1 LVFLKVLEIRDL
13 RNIHQ
18 AGMELDPGLN
28 VFVGRNAQGKT
39 SLLEAVG
46 LLARGRSFRTEDT
59 PTLIRRGSAALL
71 TRTSTAGDA
80 RETALEVEL
89 TPGLRRLRV
98 DGREVPPRDYHG
110 RLEVVVYSTER
121 LRVVRGSMR
130 ERRLFLDRGASAL
143 WPAYRQAAREYERV
157 LAQRNAALAN
167 GRQELPAWN
176 ERFVELG
183 ARLRARRAA
192 YVDRLRRAMDARP
205 GFRPDGESYSL
216 RLPVELATTS
226 EEAHR
231 ETLTR
236 AVEGARLREAHAG
249 RSLVGP
255 HRDPVALTVDGHD
268 AGESASAGQARSVLL
283 TLALAT
289 LTVHREETGQSAVA
303 LLDDLDS
310 ELDEER
316 ADHMCREVAARGQAL
331 VTTAHPAWAGRL
343 SHRGRVFE
351 VSGGEVRCA

>member
-1 LVFLKVLEIRDL
+1 
-13 RNIHQ
+13 
-18 AGMELDPGLN
+18 M
-28 VFVGRNAQGKT
+28 
-39 SLLEAVG
+39 
-46 LLARGRSFRTEDT
+46 
-59 PTLIRRGSAALL
+59 
-71 TRTSTAGDA
+71 
-80 RETALEVEL
+80 
-89 TPGLRRLRV
+89 
-98 DGREVPPRDYHG
+98 
-110 RLEVVVYSTER
+110 
-121 LRVVRGSMR
+121 
-130 ERRLFLDRGASAL
+130 
-143 WPAYRQAAREYERV
+143 

-205 GFRPDGESYSL
+205 GFRPAGESYEL

-255 HRDPVALTVDGHD
+255 HRDPVAP
-268 AGESASAGQARSVLL
+268 
-283 TLALAT
+283 T

-316 ADHMCREVAARGQAL
+316 ADHLCSEVAARGQAL